1 MKCYNWKI
9 NQIWYEITSLW
20 NLSAILLMKFTE
32 DNSSKKLIW
41 KQQERD
47 KIFVSAL
54 KRVFLS
60 KHILIF
66 VLGDWQNTPFLS

>member
-1 MKCYNWKI
+1 
-9 NQIWYEITSLW
+9 
-20 NLSAILLMKFTE
+20 MKFTE

-54 KRVFLS
+54 KRMFLS
-60 KHILIF
+60 KHILMF
-66 VLGDWQNTPFLS
+66 VLDDWQNTPFLS